1 MSDPTVLSAPIDSV
15 TVTEDRAHV
24 HRVASIELPA
34 GVTRIRIDDVAPV
47 IADKTLRV
55 RASGARAGDAR
66 VVRRTVATEPA
77 RAHAELVRE
86 LEEKRRARE
95 LGASNVKRLQTAIVL
110 IQEAQRR
117 VAEELAEDA
126 ARGSLTDVAEA
137 KRAAGAFEQRE
148 QAAYAEALAAQRAQ
162 RDLEQAIAR
171 LEARLAQSGHTDT
184 RVVAAIE
191 LTLSASAA
199 TKTDL
204 VVEYIV
210 PGACWRPAHTATLR
224 VRSAPPL
231 GGGDGALSV
240 TTDGCVWQN
249 TGEDWPN
256 VTLKLSTERPSLGQK
271 PPSLF
276 DDELAVQRRSE
287 IVRVEQRDEI
297 VQHTGLGGAPPP
309 RVPGIDD
316 GGAVRVLTSK
326 SRATIPSDGR
336 PYRVPTLAMET
347 KSTSSLV
354 AYPELAEAVLV
365 RSVQTNGAS
374 EPLLAGPVDLV
385 RESGFVGRTK
395 IPLIASGERFELG
408 FGPDPHVRVRREV
421 ETVDEEPGL
430 LPSNWIGRSHRVRV
444 HLSNLD
450 TSARKIEVTERVP
463 VSEIEKVEISFDEK
477 KTSPKAKPDEDGFV
491 KWTVDLPA
499 RGRASLEL
507 RYVVKR
513 HKDVVGI

>member
-1 MSDPTVLSAPIDSV
+1 MSDPITLKAPIDSV

-24 HRVASIELPA
+24 HRVASIDLPA
-34 GVTRIRIDDVAPV
+34 GITRVRIEDVAPV

-55 RASGARAGDAR
+55 RASGAQAGDAR
-66 VVRRTVATEPA
+66 VVRRKVATEPA
-77 RAHAELVRE
+77 RVHAELVRE

-171 LEARLAQSGHTDT
+171 LEARLTQSGHTET

-191 LTLSASAA
+191 LTLRASAA

-224 VRSAPPL
+224 
-231 GGGDGALSV
+231 GGALAV

-316 GGAVRVLTSK
+316 GGEVRVLGSK

-365 RSVQTNGAS
+365 RAVQTNGGSA
-374 EPLLAGPVDLV
+374 PLLAGPVDLV

-395 IPLIASGERFELG
+395 LPLIAAGERFELG

-421 ETVDEEPGL
+421 ETVDEEAGL

-450 TSARKIEVTERVP
+450 TTARKIEVTERVP
-463 VSEIEKVEISFDEK
+463 VSEIEKVEITFDEK
-477 KTSPKAKPDEDGFV
+477 KTTPKAKPDEDGFV